1 MNHDAAPRSPDYITR
16 EEALGRFEQAC
27 LAANGPSLKTILA
40 MVHADE
46 QPILFPRLLKI
57 ELQHRLARGEHLRMS
72 DYQKQFPDQLE
83 SIRLVFTRMKEA
95 QRQVQQSAP
104 HDQADADNRPAPEN
118 LTTAQLNSCP
128 RCKKELPIDA
138 PAGICPKCLLA
149 AGMENFE
156 GSETVNH
163 MEASTLQPGP
173 PQSVISLEEIGTDFG
188 DYELLEELGRG
199 GMGVVYRAHQKSL
212 DREVAIKMLL
222 AGTLADEQAIERFY
236 VEAQAVG
243 QLRHPN
249 IVRVFE
255 VSKHRG
261 HHFFSME
268 YIHGQ
273 SLDELAHNRPL
284 TAREAVAYVKT
295 IAEAIHCAHEAG
307 IIHRD
312 LKPSNILTDAMAQP
326 LIMDFGLAK
335 RTEDES
341 GITSTGK
348 IMGTPSYMPPEQI
361 RTGEQGIGPACD
373 IYALGA
379 ILYDL
384 LTGRPPFR
392 GESSMDILMQVLEKD
407 PVPPSALAP
416 ALDPDLETITLKCL
430 EKDPAQRYSSAQA
443 LADELGRHLRGMA
456 IQARPVTW
464 MERSWR
470 WCRRK
475 PAAAASVALLAILL
489 LVLSI
494 GGPLTAWQQRV
505 LRFEAA
511 NKAQTAEILQ
521 RETETLRQEAMDAL
535 DDARQQRTRAED
547 TSAAK
552 SRQLYISDM
561 RLAMRSWSEGDIPN
575 VLGILDRHRI
585 DTRADPSH
593 RFEWNYLDRLCRTE
607 IQTLTD
613 HKYSVYSLAISPDGS
628 RLASGGRD
636 GIIIWEL
643 ATRKPLHKITD
654 VPLVFTLD
662 FSPDGKQLA
671 AGGSDLNDQH
681 ILNIWD
687 TKTFGL
693 IRTLP
698 DYDSCGSVAWAR
710 IDYSPDGQ
718 LLAYPTKSRGVLVA
732 TLESG
737 KIVAELKGFA
747 KPAEHVSF
755 SADGKHIVASS
766 YYSPP
771 TENIK
776 IWDWKS
782 GQEVLTLGVA
792 GRISDVTFSP
802 NGKWLA
808 AAGNSPTTEKT
819 VRIWKLE
826 PDNQASFS
834 QVLVGQNRRINSLRF
849 SPDGNQL
856 VAVGFSNQVAV
867 WELNKTHPHRRFF
880 GHQDYV
886 SDAHFLPDG
895 QRLISCS
902 GDGSIKIWDYNQ
914 RQSTISLKGKGRG
927 GYTAAFN
934 SPGTQ
939 VALRSESLDI
949 GIWEMETR
957 KQLANLSGHQEAIT
971 SVMFSPAGK
980 QLVSGS
986 YDNTVRLWDLRSAK
1000 EISTFSDHKDDV
1012 LDVAF
1017 SPDGNLIASASVDG
1031 TARVWDVR
1039 NGRALSV
1046 FREHGKRLEALAF
1059 SPDGTQVASVGY
1071 DSVIRFWDPRTGV
1084 ELSTLTPTQGH
1095 LFVSVAFRP
1104 DGSEIIAGDSD
1115 GRMIGWNMESQKET
1129 FNIEAHQDQLRD
1141 LSFTTDGAR
1150 LASCSWDHV
1159 VKIWD
1164 TDTWQNIAILR
1175 DHVNHVNAVAFS
1187 PNGHWLV
1194 SEGSISQIRDGR
1206 PAAPR

>member
-1 MNHDAAPRSPDYITR
+1 MA
-16 EEALGRFEQAC
+16 GQ
-27 LAANGPSLKTILA
+27 GPPLKTILA
-40 MVHADE
+40 MVHTDE
-46 QPILFPRLLKI
+46 QSILFPRLLEI
-57 ELQHRLARGEHLRMS
+57 ELQHRLARGEHLKMS
-72 DYQKQFPDQLE
+72 DYQKQFPDELE

-95 QRQVQQSAP
+95 QRQVQQSEP
-104 HDQADADNRPAPEN
+104 LDKTDDGNRPAPEN
-118 LTTAQLNSCP
+118 LTTAQFNSCP
-128 RCKKELPIDA
+128 RCKEELPADA

-156 GSETVNH
+156 GGETVNH

-173 PQSVISLEEIGTDFG
+173 PQSVISLEELGSDFG

-212 DREVAIKMLL
+212 NREVAIKMLL

-284 TAREAVAYVKT
+284 AAREAVAYVKT

-361 RTGEQGIGPACD
+361 RAGEQAIGPACD

-379 ILYDL
+379 ILYEL

-407 PVPPSALAP
+407 PVAPSVLAP
-416 ALDPDLETITLKCL
+416 ALDADLETITLKCL
-430 EKDPAQRYSSAQA
+430 EKDPAQRYSSAQE

-456 IQARPVTW
+456 IEARPVTW

-475 PAAAASVALLAILL
+475 PAAAASVTLLAILL

-511 NKAQTAEILQ
+511 NKARTAESLQ
-521 RETETLRQEAMDAL
+521 TETEILRKEAMHAL

-607 IQTLTD
+607 IQTLTE
-613 HKYSVYSLAISPDGS
+613 HSLSVYCLAINPDGS

-643 ATRKPLHKITD
+643 PTGKLLHRIKD
-654 VPLVFTLD
+654 VPLIFTLE

-671 AGGSDLNDQH
+671 AGGSDFNEQH
-681 ILNIWD
+681 TLNIWNMED
-687 TKTFGL
+687 HKL
-693 IRTLP
+693 IRSLP
-698 DYDSCGSVAWAR
+698 DYDSCGTVAWAR
-710 IDYSPDGQ
+710 IDYSPDGR
-718 LLAYPTKSRGVLVA
+718 LLAYPTQNRSVLVA
-732 TLESG
+732 ESKSG
-737 KIVAELKGFA
+737 KIVAQLKGFVEA
-747 KPAEHVSF
+747 AEHVSF
-755 SADGKHIVASS
+755 SPDGKRIVASS
-766 YYSPP
+766 YYSPS

-776 IWDWKS
+776 VWDWKS

-792 GRISDVTFSP
+792 GRISDVTFGP

-819 VRIWKLE
+819 IRVWQLE
-826 PDNQASFS
+826 PGNKASFS
-834 QVLVGQNRRINSLRF
+834 QVLVGQKRRIISLRF
-849 SPDGNQL
+849 SPDGKRL
-856 VAVGFSNQVAV
+856 VAGGFGNHVAI

-914 RQSTISLKGKGRG
+914 RQGTISLKGKG
-927 GYTAAFN
+927 
-934 SPGTQ
+934 
-939 VALRSESLDI
+939 L
-949 GIWEMETR
+949 
-957 KQLANLSGHQEAIT
+957 
-971 SVMFSPAGK
+971 
-980 QLVSGS
+980 
-986 YDNTVRLWDLRSAK
+986 
-1000 EISTFSDHKDDV
+1000 
-1012 LDVAF
+1012 
-1017 SPDGNLIASASVDG
+1017 
-1031 TARVWDVR
+1031 
-1039 NGRALSV
+1039 GRI
-1046 FREHGKRLEALAF
+1046 HGCL
-1059 SPDGTQVASVGY
+1059 
-1071 DSVIRFWDPRTGV
+1071 
-1084 ELSTLTPTQGH
+1084 
-1095 LFVSVAFRP
+1095 
-1104 DGSEIIAGDSD
+1104 
-1115 GRMIGWNMESQKET
+1115 
-1129 FNIEAHQDQLRD
+1129 
-1141 LSFTTDGAR
+1141 
-1150 LASCSWDHV
+1150 
-1159 VKIWD
+1159 
-1164 TDTWQNIAILR
+1164 
-1175 DHVNHVNAVAFS
+1175 
-1187 PNGHWLV
+1187 
-1194 SEGSISQIRDGR
+1194 
-1206 PAAPR
+1206 